1 MAMLQSQASIKTQFA
16 PLVMQL
22 CYTLCVSVHCTLTED
37 VRSLFHMASLIEK
50 VQTLISANLHSI
62 VDRALEQNS
71 VAVMDEY
78 IRQSEKNLEALED
91 SAATVG
97 GTVKTL
103 KRKYEEFASA
113 AEKLDRDIDT
123 LILKGKDDLA
133 AAAQLELNTKQQLA
147 QEYYE
152 QWQEQERQYQTMLD
166 MRLKLEARLTSIRQ
180 EREHLR
186 ALIELTEAKKVT
198 TKTIKS
204 LDSLATVSDKE
215 VSNLAD
221 AIRGRLDT
229 EDARLE
235 MATRNISEQIEEVV
249 KSGEVE
255 RQLDERRKRL
265 LGGSTGTSG
274 AGSDSAAGNTSS

>member
-1 MAMLQSQASIKTQFA
+1 
-16 PLVMQL
+16 
-22 CYTLCVSVHCTLTED
+22 
-37 VRSLFHMASLIEK
+37 MASLIEK
-50 VQTLISANLHSI
+50 VQTLVSANLHSI

-78 IRQSEKNLEALED
+78 IRQAEKNLEALED

-103 KRKYEEFASA
+103 KRKYEEFAAA

-133 AAAQLELNTKQQLA
+133 AAAQAELNTKQQLS

-152 QWQEQERQYQTMLD
+152 QWQEQERQYQAMLD
-166 MRLKLEARLTSIRQ
+166 MRLKLESRLTSIRQ

-186 ALIELTEAKKVT
+186 SLIELTEAKKVT
-198 TKTIKS
+198 TRTIKS
-204 LDSLATVSDKE
+204 LDSLATTSDKE
-215 VSNLAD
+215 ISSLAD
-221 AIRGRLDT
+221 QIRTRLDT

-235 MATRNISEQIEEVV
+235 MATRNISEQIDDVV
-249 KSGEVE
+249 RSGEID
-255 RQLDERRKRL
+255 RQLEERRRRL
-265 LGGSTGTSG
+265 LGGSSG
-274 AGSDSAAGNTSS
+274 SEG

>member
-1 MAMLQSQASIKTQFA
+1 
-16 PLVMQL
+16 
-22 CYTLCVSVHCTLTED
+22 
-37 VRSLFHMASLIEK
+37 MASLIDK
-50 VQTLISANLHSI
+50 INTLISANMHSI

-78 IRQSEKNLEALED
+78 IRQAEKNLEALED

-123 LILKGKDDLA
+123 LILKGKNDLA
-133 AAAQLELNTKQQLA
+133 GAAQAELNTKQQLS

-152 QWQEQERQYQTMLD
+152 QWQEQEKQYQAMLD
-166 MRLKLEARLTSIRQ
+166 MRLKLEGRLTAIRQ

-198 TKTIKS
+198 TRTIKS
-204 LDSLATVSDKE
+204 LDSLSTVSDKE
-215 VSNLAD
+215 ISNLAD
-221 AIRGRLDT
+221 QIRGRLDT
-229 EDARLE
+229 EDARLD
-235 MATRNISEQIEEVV
+235 MATKNISDQIDEVV
-249 KSGEVE
+249 KTGEIE
-255 RQLDERRKRL
+255 RQLEERRKRL
-265 LGGSTGTSG
+265 LNQGGEGG
-274 AGSDSAAGNTSS
+274 